1 MNPGHLQF
9 GKQVVGGQ
17 WTGLEDL
24 FFWHFIDNVLFWKCI
39 SILTHRFLL
48 SVWGWMRVKQRHG
61 FFCLKAF
68 PNWFIQYFY
77 FVSTVP
83 QTIIFQLILDWFI
96 FSSFFSVLIWL
107 LKHIFIFCTTV
118 PTVTWFEYKENDPLS
133 YKAAD
138 ICQNPKH
145 WAFDKYLTMVWLTE
159 SVLKEGNNFVWKVV
173 LHRDCAAGT
182 LVAHS
187 RGSCTRTPPRQAKS
201 FMFFVK

>member
-1 MNPGHLQF
+1 
-9 GKQVVGGQ
+9 
-17 WTGLEDL
+17 
-24 FFWHFIDNVLFWKCI
+24 
-39 SILTHRFLL
+39 
-48 SVWGWMRVKQRHG
+48 MRVKQRHG
-61 FFCLKAF
+61 VFCLKAF

-182 LVAHS
+182 LVAHR
-187 RGSCTRTPPRQAKS
+187 RGVVVPELLHAKQSHSCSLSNNIGWSMPSFEKWNLLVVTYHVWLPDKLLGMSPRS
-201 FMFFVK
+201 FLENLF